1 MAVAVRYKEMLYII
15 TGLPYTGKTTLTQE
29 LVRRFGFTTIS
40 VDEFI
45 DRGSYVVERM
55 TQADWDRVYTQA
67 FRGLRNYLLRG
78 KTVVFDGGSLK
89 RSERDTL
96 KRIAEKAGTLA
107 KLIYI
112 NTPRNVIKRRWLE
125 NRTSK
130 VRDHV
135 KETTMDKALD
145 MFEEPQR
152 EENPIL
158 YNQDTDL
165 GSWIKRNVI

>member
-1 MAVAVRYKEMLYII
+1 MLYII
-15 TGLPYTGKTTLTQE
+15 TGLPYAGKTTLVHE

-112 NTPRNVIKRRWLE
+112 NTPRDVIKRRWLK
-125 NRTSK
+125 NQASK
-130 VRDHV
+130 VRDHI
-135 KETTMDKALD
+135 EEATMDKALD

-165 GSWIKRNVI
+165 ESWVKRNII

>member
-1 MAVAVRYKEMLYII
+1 M
-15 TGLPYTGKTTLTQE
+15 
-29 LVRRFGFTTIS
+29 
-40 VDEFI
+40 
-45 DRGSYVVERM
+45 ERM

-67 FRGLRNYLLRG
+67 FRGLRSHLLRD

-96 KRIAEKAGTLA
+96 KRIAEKAGTPA

-125 NRTSK
+125 NLTSK

-135 KETTMDKALD
+135 EETTMDKALD

-165 GSWIKRNVI
+165 ESWIKRNVI

>member
-15 TGLPYTGKTTLTQE
+15 TGLPYAGKTTLVHE
-29 LVRRFGFTTIS
+29 LVRRFGFTAIS

-45 DRGSYVVERM
+45 DQGGYVVERM

-67 FRGLRNYLLRG
+67 FQGLRNHLLRN

-96 KRIAEKAGTLA
+96 KRIAEEAGALA

-112 NTPRNVIKRRWLE
+112 NTPRDVIGKRWLE
-125 NRTSK
+125 NQTSK

-135 KETTMDKALD
+135 EETTMDKALD

-158 YNQDTDL
+158 YNQNTNL
-165 GSWIKRNVI
+165 ESWIKTNII